1 MKNSYI
7 QLNHQSPVS
16 RRRFISGTGGLTF
29 LISMGGFLNGSK
41 AFGTEI
47 SESNKSIGKDITVW
61 VKLNSEGIITIL
73 NPSAEMG
80 QGSMTSLAVLIAEE
94 LDADWNMVR
103 VEQSPVDPKIYGRPG
118 WGGRGYHM
126 ITVGSMTVSGYF
138 MPLRQAGAQARY
150 VLLKNAAMKW
160 KVPLSELKTEP
171 NMVIHRATN
180 RRMSYG
186 EIASF
191 AKTVRD
197 IPEIPEMN
205 LKRPEEFRLIG
216 KIVPRIDIPEKV
228 DGSALYLSLIHI

>member
-80 QGSMTSLAVLIAEE
+80 QGSMTSHAVLIAEE

-103 VEQSPVDPKIYGRPG
+103 VEQSPIDPKIYGRPG
-118 WGGRGYHM
+118 WGGRG
-126 ITVGSMTVSGYF
+126 
-138 MPLRQAGAQARY
+138 
-150 VLLKNAAMKW
+150 
-160 KVPLSELKTEP
+160 
-171 NMVIHRATN
+171 
-180 RRMSYG
+180 
-186 EIASF
+186 
-191 AKTVRD
+191 
-197 IPEIPEMN
+197 
-205 LKRPEEFRLIG
+205 
-216 KIVPRIDIPEKV
+216 
-228 DGSALYLSLIHI
+228 